1 MAWEDVAPI
10 PAVVRDEEVTLVVAA
25 RSGDRAAFELL
36 IAPYHLPLLR
46 YLTRQTDDPELARDL
61 VQDTLLRA
69 YDRLD
74 QLDRDRSFAAWLFTI
89 AHSRLKMEYRRRG
102 LRRWVSLEWLIQR
115 DAETIPALRI
125 EGPSEQSVERDLVQQ
140 VLRELGPAQSQALL
154 LHSIAGLTASE
165 VAEIL
170 GISQSAA
177 ERRISRAKV
186 DFRRRYLAQ
195 RGGPGDA

>member
-1 MAWEDVAPI
+1 MAPTFAVI
-10 PAVVRDEEVTLVVAA
+10 PKEEEALVVAA

-46 YLTRQTDDPELARDL
+46 FLTRQTGDPELARDL

-74 QLDRDRSFAAWLFTI
+74 QLDRDRSFAAWLYTI

-102 LRRWVSLEWLIQR
+102 LRRWVSLDWLIQR
-115 DAETIPALRI
+115 EADKVPALQV
-125 EGPSEQSVERDLVQQ
+125 EGPSEQSSERDLVQQ
-140 VLRELGPAQSQALL
+140 VLNVLGPLQSQALL

-186 DFRRRYLAQ
+186 EFRRQYLALQ
-195 RGGPGDA
+195 GGPGGKRV

>member
-1 MAWEDVAPI
+1 VAPI
-10 PAVVRDEEVTLVVAA
+10 SNVIPNEEAALVVAA

-46 YLTRQTDDPELARDL
+46 YLTRQTGDPELARDL

-74 QLDRDRSFAAWLFTI
+74 QLDRDRSFAAWLYTI

-102 LRRWVSLEWLIQR
+102 LRRWVSLDWLTQR
-115 DAETIPALRI
+115 EAEKMPAFRV
-125 EGPSEQSVERDLVQQ
+125 EGPSEQSIERDMVQQ
-140 VLRELGPAQSQALL
+140 VLQELGPAQSQALL

-170 GISQSAA
+170 GISRSAA

-186 DFRRRYLAQ
+186 DFRRRYLALE
-195 RGGPGDA
+195 GGPGDVRV